1 MLAVSTNPRVL
12 RKLQAEIDSV
22 DPFPMSEVI
31 SDERART
38 LPYLSAILKE
48 ALRWLP
54 PAMDL
59 MCREVPPEGD
69 SWNNVALPPGTEIGW
84 NAIAT
89 MRDPDIW
96 GEDADQ
102 FRPER
107 WLEAPPDK
115 LRDMETVGELIFGG
129 SGRYQCL
136 GRIVALIEIKK
147 VIFEAS
153 PCTTSTCPPEFCDCG
168 LTADETTALPSLR
181 V

>member
-1 MLAVSTNPRVL
+1 MLHLSTNPRVL

-22 DPFPMSEVI
+22 GPLPESEVI

-38 LPYLSAILKE
+38 LPYLSAVLKE

-54 PAMDL
+54 PAQDL
-59 MCREVPPEGD
+59 MCRTVPPEGD
-69 SWNNVALPPGTEIGW
+69 LWNGLALPPGTEIGW
-84 NAIAT
+84 NAIAI
-89 MRDPDIW
+89 MRDPDVW

-107 WLEAPPDK
+107 WLEAHPDK
-115 LRDMETVGELIFGG
+115 LRDMETVVELAFGG

-136 GRIVALIEIKK
+136 GRIVALMEIKK

-153 PCTTSTCPPEFCDCG
+153 RCSTSTCPLESATVC
-168 LTADETTALPSLR
+168 
-181 V
+181 